1 VRVFIPAAL
10 FGLLVSLSGCSSL
23 ADDANADRTPDMQ
36 KVAQAFVKAYQAKD
50 LDALMQTVDA
60 PFLVGTV
67 RDPRTFKTEAQLRA
81 DLKSRLSSGKKF
93 PTEVA
98 KALTWGKAI
107 PAEAGADDQKRQR
120 AAMKPA
126 IDVTGENGGYAAL
139 GDKVRGGLA
148 ISGTR
153 LLVGIRGGK
162 AKVVGILED

>member
-1 VRVFIPAAL
+1 MRVFLSVTL
-10 FGLLVSLSGCSSL
+10 FGLLFILTGCTER
-23 ADDANADRTPDMQ
+23 ADAEARSPDMQ
-36 KVAQAFVKAYQAKD
+36 KVAQAFLKAYQAND
-50 LDALMQTVDA
+50 LDALMGMVEA

-67 RDPRTFKTEAQLRA
+67 SSPKTFKTEAALRA

-93 PTEVA
+93 PAEVA
-98 KALTWGKAI
+98 KALTWDKAI
-107 PAEAGADDQKRQR
+107 PAEVGADEQKRQR

-126 IDVTGENGGYAAL
+126 IDVTGEDGGYAAL

-153 LLVGIRGGK
+153 LLLGIRGGK